1 MSPGERLNQPAKEIS
16 TLGAWWLAAR
26 PKTLTAA
33 WAPVFV
39 GSACAAAVDS
49 FLPIVAVAALL
60 GAALIQIATNFAN
73 DVFDYEKGADDEHRL
88 GPTRAVQAGLLTP
101 AQMRR
106 GMVVT
111 FALAMLVGVYLVGVG
126 GWPIVV
132 VGLASIA
139 SGVAYT
145 GGPYPLGYNGLGD
158 VFVMLFFG
166 LVAVCCTAYLQ
177 VGSIPPESVP
187 GALGIGALATAI
199 LVVNNVRDA
208 DTDVKAGKRTVVV
221 RFGRMFGLL
230 EYVAMM
236 LLAFA
241 APVVLMLGFGFGAS
255 VLIGLATAP
264 LGAVLTV
271 KMFADND
278 GPTFNSLLA
287 KTAALLLV
295 YSVTLSVGI
304 VLGAP

>member
-1 MSPGERLNQPAKEIS
+1 MTQETKEIGA
-16 TLGAWWLAAR
+16 LGAWWLAAR

-39 GSACAAAVDS
+39 GSACATAVDS
-49 FLPIVAVAALL
+49 FVPAVAIAALL

-73 DVFDYEKGADDEHRL
+73 DVFDYEKGADDENRL

-101 AQMRR
+101 SQMRR

-111 FALAMLVGVYLVGVG
+111 FALAMVVGVYLVGVG
-126 GWPIVV
+126 GWPIVL

-177 VGSIPPESVP
+177 VGSIPMESVP
-187 GALGIGALATAI
+187 AALGIGALATAI

-208 DTDVKAGKRTVVV
+208 ETDVKAGKRTVVV

-230 EYVAMM
+230 EYVVMM
-236 LLAFA
+236 LIAFA
-241 APVVLMLGFGFGAS
+241 APIVLMFGFGFGPA
-255 VLIGLATAP
+255 VLLGLVTAP
-264 LGAVLTV
+264 LGAMLTV
-271 KMFADND
+271 NMFKDND

-295 YSVTLSVGI
+295 YSVTLSAGI